1 MSVAVR
7 TTCPYCGVGCGVIA
21 RGRADGTFEI
31 AGDPRH
37 PANWGGL
44 CSKGSALAET
54 LGSEGRLLHPAMRT
68 RAGPSQPA
76 SRPAGRSP
84 LGEARR
90 VGWDEALSRVARGFA
105 AAIREHGPDSVAFYV
120 SGQLLTED
128 YYVANKLMKGFIG
141 SANIDTNS
149 RLCMASAVAGH
160 KRAFGEDLV
169 PVCYEDLEL
178 ADLIVLVGS
187 NMAWCHPVLL
197 RRIERQKQR
206 RPDLKLV
213 VIDPRRTPTAEMAD
227 LHLPIRAGTD
237 VTLFNGLLAHLAQYG
252 AVDERFVELHT
263 TGAQLALD
271 AARAAGDPTAVAA
284 VCGADA
290 ERIGELYGLFRSR
303 ERVVTLFSQGVNQSS
318 AGTDKV
324 NAIINCHLLTGRIGR
339 AGMGPFSL
347 TGQPNAMGGRE
358 VGGLANT
365 LAAHLELESVA
376 HREAVR
382 AFWGS
387 PGIACRPGLKA
398 VDLFEAMHAG
408 RIRAVWIMATNP
420 VVSLPD
426 ANRVREA
433 LQRCEL
439 VVLSDCVADTD
450 TAALAHVLL
459 PAAAWGEKEGTV
471 TNSERRISRQR
482 RFVAPPGEARP
493 DWWMVCEVARRMGF
507 AERFPYTAAHEIFDE
522 HARLSAVAA
531 RIATPAELGSGG
543 AASRLFDISGL
554 AGLGATGYDELEPTQ
569 WPVSSIRE
577 PGNEPRRGASTV
589 RLFQD
594 GRFSHADGKARLVPV
609 HQRAPAHPTDETHP
623 FVLNTGRIRDQ
634 WHTMTRTGRAP
645 RLTEHLPE
653 PFVDLH
659 PHDALSS
666 AVREGEL
673 ARVSTRWGSLI
684 ARARISGEIPRG
696 TVFVPMHWSDAYAS
710 EARVGALVNPAVDPI
725 SGEPEFKHTPA
736 RVEPFLVEWHGVVL
750 TRRAIATLAV
760 TWWTLIRGTG
770 FLRYELAGRRRPAD
784 WSEWVRPLLEAR
796 SLESDYLEY
805 SDAASGIYRAAY
817 VVDDRLECCAYFS
830 RRPEL
835 PARGWLATL
844 FAKDVLAGSDRLA
857 LLAGRPL
864 RAAEDPGP
872 TVCSCFAVGRDTICR
887 LIESEG
893 LTDPRQVGE
902 RLRAGTH
909 CGSCLPEIRRLLAA
923 AR

>member
-7 TTCPYCGVGCGVIA
+7 TTCPYCGVGCGVLA

-37 PANWGGL
+37 PANSGSL

-54 LGSEGRLLHPAMRT
+54 LASEGRLLHPVIREHGGPAQPRRDHSFAGNS
-68 RAGPSQPA
+68 RA
-76 SRPAGRSP
+76 
-84 LGEARR
+84 EARQ
-90 VGWDEALSRVARGFA
+90 VGWDEALTRVAEGFK

-169 PVCYEDLEL
+169 PGCYEDLEL
-178 ADLIVLVGS
+178 AELIILVGS
-187 NMAWCHPVLL
+187 NTAWCHPILL
-197 RRIERQKQR
+197 RRIEREKQR
-206 RPDLKLV
+206 RPQLKLV

-237 VTLFNGLLAHLAQYG
+237 VALFNGLLWYLQEQG
-252 AVDERFVELHT
+252 AVDRRFVEMHT
-263 TGAQLALD
+263 AGAQEALD
-271 AARAAGDPTAVAA
+271 AARAAGDPAAVAA
-284 VCGADA
+284 VCGTDA
-290 ERIGELYGLFRSR
+290 ERIGQLYRLFRSS

-324 NAIINCHLLTGRIGR
+324 NAIINCHLLCGRIGR
-339 AGMGPFSL
+339 PGVGPFSL

-365 LAAHLELESVA
+365 LAAHLDLEGA
-376 HREAVR
+376 EDRDAVR
-382 AFWGS
+382 RFWQS
-387 PGIACRPGLKA
+387 PGVASRPGLKA

-408 RIRAVWIMATNP
+408 RIKAVWIMATNP

-433 LQRCEL
+433 LRRCEL
-439 VVLSDCVADTD
+439 VVVSDCMANTD

-459 PAAAWGEKEGTV
+459 PAATWGEKDGTV

-482 RFVAPPGEARP
+482 RFLTAPGDARP
-493 DWWMVCEVARRMGF
+493 DWWIMSEVARRMGF
-507 AERFPYTAAHEIFDE
+507 AGQFPYGSPHEIFDE
-522 HARLSAVAA
+522 HARLSAIAA
-531 RIATPAELGSGG
+531 RPRPDTTAP
-543 AASRLFDISGL
+543 RLFDISGL
-554 AGLGATGYDELEPTQ
+554 AGLTTHEYDELEPTQ
-569 WPVSSIRE
+569 WPVCSRRD
-577 PGNEPRRGASTV
+577 PRSGTSPA

-594 GRFSHADGKARLVPV
+594 GRFAHPDGRARLVPV
-609 HQRAPAHPTDETHP
+609 HQRPPVHATDEAHP
-623 FVLNTGRIRDQ
+623 FILNTGRIRDQ
-634 WHTMTRTGRAP
+634 WHTMTRTGGVP
-645 RLTEHLPE
+645 RLAEHLSE
-653 PFVDLH
+653 PYVDLH
-659 PHDALSS
+659 PHDALAS
-666 AVREGEL
+666 AVREGDL
-673 ARVSTRWGSLI
+673 ARVSTQWGSMVV
-684 ARARISGEIPRG
+684 RVRISGELPRG
-696 TVFVPMHWSDAYAS
+696 TVFVPMHWSDAFAS

-736 RVEPFLVEWHGVVL
+736 GVEPFPVEWHGVVL
-750 TRRAIATLAV
+750 ARRTVATV
-760 TWWTLIRGTG
+760 DMTWWVLVRGAG

-784 WSEWVRPLLEAR
+784 WAEWVRGLLDVRAPEA
-796 SLESDYLEY
+796 DYLEY

-817 VVDDRLECCAYFS
+817 ALNDRLQACAYFS
-830 RRPEL
+830 RRPAL
-835 PARGWLATL
+835 PARSWLTSL
-844 FAKDVLAGSDRLA
+844 FVKECLEPADRLA

-864 RAAEDPGP
+864 KAAEDAGP
-872 TVCSCFAVGRDTICR
+872 TVCSCFGVGHNTLSR

-893 LTDPRQVGE
+893 LTNPRQIGE
-902 RLRAGTH
+902 RLRAGTN
-909 CGSCLPEIRRLLAA
+909 CGSCLPEIRKLLAVGRQGA
-923 AR
+923 